1 MKKNYLKWTLSSLL
15 IIGSIGFATGKPD
28 VAVKTPNLVIENQT
42 GNSEIKSAKND
53 RTKLSQDRV
62 KQIVTARVPG
72 SNVSEIKDFRGEGDS
87 FKGKLIHAGVMYD
100 FEIKMKNVFYIL
112 GSLILMYIFLILIFN
127 MKELLLLI
135 GCCIVF
141 GLGLLVK

>member
-1 MKKNYLKWTLSSLL
+1 MNKNKKIKFPDWMSLFPFFISQLVLYPIALYTRNMIIETNSTSSILIFIFRFFEFPIFFSITLILPL
-15 IIGSIGFATGKPD
+15 IVFF
-28 VAVKTPNLVIENQT
+28 VL
-42 GNSEIKSAKND
+42 
-53 RTKLSQDRV
+53 
-62 KQIVTARVPG
+62 
-72 SNVSEIKDFRGEGDS
+72 
-87 FKGKLIHAGVMYD
+87 GVMYD
-100 FEIKMKNVFYIL
+100 FEIRMKNVFYIL

>member
-1 MKKNYLKWTLSSLL
+1 LNKNKKIKFPNWMSLL
-15 IIGSIGFATGKPD
+15 PFFICQMILYPIALYTRNMIIETNSTSSILIFIFRFFEFPIFFSVTLILP
-28 VAVKTPNLVIENQT
+28 L
-42 GNSEIKSAKND
+42 
-53 RTKLSQDRV
+53 
-62 KQIVTARVPG
+62 IVFFV
-72 SNVSEIKDFRGEGDS
+72 
-87 FKGKLIHAGVMYD
+87 LGVMYD
-100 FEIKMKNVFYIL
+100 FEIRMKNVFYIL

>member
-1 MKKNYLKWTLSSLL
+1 MSLL
-15 IIGSIGFATGKPD
+15 PFFICQMILYPIALYTRKVIIETNSTSSILIFIFRFFEFPIFFSVTLILP
-28 VAVKTPNLVIENQT
+28 L
-42 GNSEIKSAKND
+42 
-53 RTKLSQDRV
+53 
-62 KQIVTARVPG
+62 IVFFV
-72 SNVSEIKDFRGEGDS
+72 
-87 FKGKLIHAGVMYD
+87 LGVMYD
-100 FEIKMKNVFYIL
+100 FEIRMKNVFYIL

>member
-1 MKKNYLKWTLSSLL
+1 LNKNKKIEFLARMSLL
-15 IIGSIGFATGKPD
+15 PFFICQMILYPIALYTRKVIIETNSTSSILIFIFRFFEFPIFFSITLILP
-28 VAVKTPNLVIENQT
+28 L
-42 GNSEIKSAKND
+42 
-53 RTKLSQDRV
+53 
-62 KQIVTARVPG
+62 IVFFV
-72 SNVSEIKDFRGEGDS
+72 
-87 FKGKLIHAGVMYD
+87 LGVMYD

-135 GCCIVF
+135 GCCIAF